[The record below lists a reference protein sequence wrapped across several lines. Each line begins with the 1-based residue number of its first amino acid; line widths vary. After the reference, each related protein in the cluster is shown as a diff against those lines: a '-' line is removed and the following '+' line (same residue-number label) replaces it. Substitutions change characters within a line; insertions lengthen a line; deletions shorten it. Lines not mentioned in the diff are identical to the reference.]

1 MNRKIKICIFS
12 FIAFVMTIVGYGG
25 TSKALADDSESEV
38 SAVYDIKNG
47 DPIAVSKN
55 QWDEYQ
61 EVQDWED
68 EPDVP
73 STYLKKAV
81 DISERRACMGGW
93 AYSATKQ
100 GYAFYNIVEGT
111 HYLNRTKDNVTIT
124 STFTGTHSKSSTA
137 SGKLGGGWKPVSAE
151 VGYNAD
157 RTVSWSKSDSVKITV
172 RPKYEGWNDYGTKRD
187 KWYGT
192 YYYLSNSCVQSKNV
206 QLTVYIPKVK
216 AVVAHTK
223 HL

>member
-73 STYLKKAV
+73 STYLKKLL
-81 DISERRACMGGW
+81 
-93 AYSATKQ
+93 T
-100 GYAFYNIVEGT
+100 FP
-111 HYLNRTKDNVTIT
+111 KDVHVWVA
-124 STFTGTHSKSSTA
+124 G
-137 SGKLGGGWKPVSAE
+137 L
-151 VGYNAD
+151 
-157 RTVSWSKSDSVKITV
+157 
-172 RPKYEGWNDYGTKRD
+172 
-187 KWYGT
+187 
-192 YYYLSNSCVQSKNV
+192 
-206 QLTVYIPKVK
+206 IPQQNKDM
-216 AVVAHTK
+216 HFIR
-223 HL
+223 